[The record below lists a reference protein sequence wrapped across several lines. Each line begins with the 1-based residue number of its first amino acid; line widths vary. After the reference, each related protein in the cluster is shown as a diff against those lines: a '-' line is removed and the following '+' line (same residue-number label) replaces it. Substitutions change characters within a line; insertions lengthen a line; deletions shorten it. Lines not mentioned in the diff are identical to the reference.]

1 MANAA
6 RSRAS
11 GYSAARVRRGGHAF
25 DRRRSN
31 AVIPRARL
39 VCPSLRWRHGSFRS
53 ERAKIEAALSAGVG
67 GFILSGGTRAAVTS
81 LTHALRDVAHR
92 PLLLGSVA
100 ARGAGHQNPGLTDL
114 PPPAALGYLNDLHAT
129 YAAASITA
137 TEARAVGLNWV
148 FAPVCDLDVEP
159 RNPIVQTRSFGDQ
172 PERVAAHAAAWI
184 RGCQEH
190 GALACAKHYPGHGR
204 TTSDSHEGLPVVE
217 TAAAALQQADVAPFV
232 AGVQAAVGSIMPAHV
247 AFPGWDPS
255 GAAATFSRPILDY
268 LRTII
273 GFNGLVVTDAFI
285 MAGATAAA
293 PEGTAAAAAV
303 TAGCDMLL
311 YPTDWA
317 GVVKSMDAVPSE
329 RADAALARYDA
340 ALKRWGP
347 GESGILDDAT
357 LDENQRFA
365 DGLADRAAHLVRG
378 AAPRFTRSFSV
389 AMVDDDIGGPYTIP
403 PRNVFH
409 AAVRAGGARLIPGRR
424 PGGSRIVLVYA
435 EPRSWKGRADLGP
448 ESLAKLERLVPGA
461 SLVILFAHPR
471 LVSQIPRDVPVLCFW
486 HGQALMQRAAAR
498 WVTASDRLS
507 GAG

>member
-6 RSRAS
+6 RSRGS
-11 GYSAARVRRGGHAF
+11 GYSAARVHRGGHAF

-67 GFILSGGTRAAVTS
+67 GFILFGGTRAAVTS

-92 PLLLGSVA
+92 PLLLGSDLE
-100 ARGAGHQNPGLTDL
+100 RGAGQQVLGLTEL
-114 PPPAALGYLNDLHAT
+114 PPPAALGYINDLDAT

-148 FAPVCDLDVEP
+148 FAPVCDLDIEP

-204 TTSDSHEGLPVVE
+204 TTSDSHEGLPVVQ
-217 TAAAALQQADVAPFV
+217 TAAPVLQQADVAPFV

-255 GAAATFSRPILDY
+255 GAAATFSHPILDY
-268 LRTII
+268 LRTTI

-311 YPTDWA
+311 YPTDWGG
-317 GVVKSMDAVPSE
+317 GVKENDAVP
-329 RADAALARYDA
+329 DAGGGSALRRYVSA
-340 ALKRWGP
+340 HQHLGP
-347 GESGILDDAT
+347 GE
-357 LDENQRFA
+357 
-365 DGLADRAAHLVRG
+365 
-378 AAPRFTRSFSV
+378 
-389 AMVDDDIGGPYTIP
+389 
-403 PRNVFH
+403 
-409 AAVRAGGARLIPGRR
+409 
-424 PGGSRIVLVYA
+424 
-435 EPRSWKGRADLGP
+435 
-448 ESLAKLERLVPGA
+448 
-461 SLVILFAHPR
+461 
-471 LVSQIPRDVPVLCFW
+471 
-486 HGQALMQRAAAR
+486 
-498 WVTASDRLS
+498 
-507 GAG
+507 